1 MHIKDTSK
9 QANQLLVEIYRKMS
23 SSSKGEL
30 IFDAY
35 KTGRELAMAGLRQ
48 RYPDVGKKQLW
59 LLWAR
64 GHLGDEL
71 FERVYGATP
80 DG

>member
-1 MHIKDTSK
+1 MDIKDTSK
-9 QANQLLVEIYRKMS
+9 QANQVLVGIYRKMS
-23 SSSKGEL
+23 TSSKGDL

-35 KTGRELAMAGLRQ
+35 RTGKELALAGLRQ
-48 RYPDVGKKQLW
+48 RYPKAGKKQLW

-71 FERVYGATP
+71 FERVYGGTP
-80 DG
+80 DE